1 LETISAHQTADT
13 LRTIQQI
20 MSRHGVTV
28 EHLKRNLDNARL
40 YEITNLRKLH
50 GEELLPMAKQID
62 REAKKLYMYH
72 RPIESDSTEPVFD
85 LLETNLEGRRDELVA
100 ALESA
105 ARPQIG
111 T

>member
-1 LETISAHQTADT
+1 
-13 LRTIQQI
+13 
-20 MSRHGVTV
+20 
-28 EHLKRNLDNARL
+28 
-40 YEITNLRKLH
+40 
-50 GEELLPMAKQID
+50 MAKQID